1 MASGIS
7 PAAVQHADEI
17 PETRQFTAPASSP
30 PPRLHRPRVFTGP
43 ARLLRPAPVL
53 TEHKRLTEINR
64 SETDRFISVKLRI
77 SV

>member
-30 PPRLHRPRVFTGP
+30 APR
-43 ARLLRPAPVL
+43 
-53 TEHKRLTEINR
+53 
-64 SETDRFISVKLRI
+64 RF
-77 SV
+77 